1 MTQTALNTQTTI
13 FSRALGAASPPMSE
27 DLARYLL
34 AIQLDPSDEQRAN
47 ELADKARQGCL
58 STLEQAEID
67 EYRRVGRLIETL
79 KLRAH
84 QKLNPAG

>member
-1 MTQTALNTQTTI
+1 MTPTVLNTQASI
-13 FSRALGAASPPMSE
+13 FSRALRTTSQPMTV

-34 AIQLDPSDEQRAN
+34 SIQLDPADEQRAN
-47 ELADKARQGCL
+47 ELAEKSRKGSL

-79 KLRAH
+79 KLRAY
-84 QKLNPAG
+84 QKLNPAE

>member
-1 MTQTALNTQTTI
+1 MTQTTLNTQATI
-13 FSRALGAASPPMSE
+13 FSRALCTTSQPMTE

-47 ELADKARQGCL
+47 GLAEKARQGVL
-58 STLEQAEID
+58 SSLEQAEID

>member
-1 MTQTALNTQTTI
+1 MTQTTLNTQATI
-13 FSRALGAASPPMSE
+13 FSRALGASSPPLTE

-34 AIQLDPSDEQRAN
+34 SIQLDPSDEQRAN
-47 ELADKARQGCL
+47 ALADKARQGSL
-58 STLEQAEID
+58 STQEQAEID

-84 QKLNPAG
+84 QKLHPAG